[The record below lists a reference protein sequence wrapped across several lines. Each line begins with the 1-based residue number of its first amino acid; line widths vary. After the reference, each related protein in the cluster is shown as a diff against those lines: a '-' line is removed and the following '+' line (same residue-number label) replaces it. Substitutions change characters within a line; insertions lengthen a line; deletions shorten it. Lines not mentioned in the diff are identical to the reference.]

1 MSAIQGQQTA
11 FSPLLTVANEVIKT
25 TGVVEIIEQG
35 INSFFDGMP
44 VLMSALDKL
53 GELHPFIGGQFFF
66 WMIVSVF
73 SSDIL

>member
-66 WMIVSVF
+66 LDDSFGIF
-73 SSDIL
+73 I